1 MCQMKK
7 KDKTAEEL
15 NEVEI
20 NNLPNRELKVMI
32 IKMVNELRRRIH
44 EHSEKFNKEFETI
57 NKNQTAKEYSN

>member
-57 NKNQTAKEYSN
+57 KKNQTAKEYSN